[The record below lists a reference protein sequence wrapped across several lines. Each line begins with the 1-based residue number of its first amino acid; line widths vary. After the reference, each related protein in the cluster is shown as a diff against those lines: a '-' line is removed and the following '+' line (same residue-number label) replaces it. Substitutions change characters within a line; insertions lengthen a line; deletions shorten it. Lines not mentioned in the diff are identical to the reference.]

1 MHDITSF
8 NEEKKGENIVVI
20 VGGKKFAT
28 ILRCCVLA
36 LPSPSGG
43 SANDDLSNPITVS
56 LVPWELVPMIY
67 YHETRTLNVKY
78 AIHLAIN
85 RVTPISI

>member
-1 MHDITSF
+1 M
-8 NEEKKGENIVVI
+8 
-20 VGGKKFAT
+20 
-28 ILRCCVLA
+28 ILRCVHR

-43 SANDDLSNPITVS
+43 SANDLSNPITVS
-56 LVPWELVPMIY
+56 LVAWELVPMIY

-78 AIHLAIN
+78 AIYRDLVIN